1 MDRRTFSLSAIG
13 ALVTTLTACGGGGS
27 ASEPAAGNVVPV
39 KDTSIVVQPTAPAAE
54 LASASSLKTGT
65 VFLQGVAATDRDP
78 EAAPGQANF
87 WDLRTNMA
95 LGDGYNSQFAGA
107 LNLSVT
113 LGTDARPFPADQ
125 TYAGLTAWGPELGAA
140 DGVMAVTFPSPGP
153 ALMHPGRG
161 VRLQK
166 TLDLT
171 GATGA
176 ISLVWASM
184 YQPAPFQNSTDLES
198 FIDAPFY
205 WQVVLRDSAGNE
217 LKLYR
222 EDRSG
227 ITGVSIPDRITGP
240 DGVPSTDRRAN
251 LSAYANQIVVLCF
264 EHDSG
269 YNAEVSSVSVKDGAG
284 KEYVTNGS
292 FAGARG
298 WTVPAI
304 KTVQNVQSAARPLHG
319 LDVRR
324 MFYTQPN
331 ALWGR
336 WTDCFHNP
344 STTPITVTVSFD
356 STLGSGGRG
365 VIYDTPGANG
375 KALTSWDGGVPITN
389 TTTSKIRDIGMVFG
403 NGVVKEA
410 QKASALAMDPPDGS
424 ANIKFTHTITVP
436 AGGSVAL
443 VNFIIMTGT
452 DTGRTAS
459 DASARATEVDNLA
472 ADIANNFRS
481 NFAYQRGMMQAQ
493 LDTLINF

>member
-13 ALVTTLTACGGGGS
+13 ALVTTLTACGGGGGGS

-39 KDTSIVVQPTAPAAE
+39 KDTSIVVQPAAPAAE
-54 LASASSLKTGT
+54 LASASSSKPGT
-65 VFLQGVAATDRDP
+65 VFLQGVAATDGDL

-198 FIDAPFY
+198 FIGAPFY
-205 WQVVLRDSAGNE
+205 WQVVLRDGAGNLSE
-217 LKLYR
+217 TLYR
-222 EDRSG
+222 HDESPT
-227 ITGVSIPDRITGP
+227 ITGT
-240 DGVPSTDRRAN
+240 DGSAN
-251 LSAYANQIVVLCF
+251 LIAYANQIVVLCF

-269 YNAEVSSVSVKDGAG
+269 YTADVSSVSVKDGAG
-284 KEYVTNGS
+284 KEYVINGS

-452 DTGRTAS
+452 DTGLMAAG
-459 DASARATEVDNLA
+459 DVNARATEVDNLA

>member
-65 VFLQGVAATDRDP
+65 VFLQRVAATDRDP

-140 DGVMAVTFPSPGP
+140 DGVMAVTFPSLPNR
-153 ALMHPGRG
+153 ALLHPGRR
-161 VRLQK
+161 VRLQQ

-198 FIDAPFY
+198 FIGAPFY
-205 WQVVLRDSAGNE
+205 WQVVLRDGAGNLSE
-217 LKLYR
+217 TLYR
-222 EDRSG
+222 HDESPT
-227 ITGVSIPDRITGP
+227 ITGT
-240 DGVPSTDRRAN
+240 DGSAN
-251 LSAYANQIVVLCF
+251 LIAYANQIVVLCF

-269 YNAEVSSVSVKDGAG
+269 YTADVSSVSVKDGAG
-284 KEYVTNGS
+284 KEYVINGT
-292 FAGARG
+292 FAMGDRG

-304 KTVQNVQSAARPLHG
+304 KAVQNVQSAARPLHG

-344 STTPITVTVSFD
+344 STTPINVTVSYD

-375 KALTSWDGGVPITN
+375 KALTSWDGGVPAGD
-389 TTTSKIRDIGMVFG
+389 TTTPETRDIGMVFG
-403 NGVVKEA
+403 SGVTKIEKTA
-410 QKASALAMDPPDGS
+410 TALAMAAPNGS

-436 AGGSVAL
+436 AGASVAL
-443 VNFIIMTGT
+443 VNFIIMNGT
-452 DTGRTAS
+452 DTGPTAG
-459 DASARATEVDNLA
+459 DASARATEVDALA

>member
-13 ALVTTLTACGGGGS
+13 ALVTTLTACGGGGGS

-39 KDTSIVVQPTAPAAE
+39 KDTSIVVQPAAPAAE
-54 LASASSLKTGT
+54 LASASSSKPGT
-65 VFLQGVAATDRDP
+65 VFLQGVAATDGDL

-113 LGTDARPFPADQ
+113 QGAAVRPFPADQ
-125 TYAGLTAWGPELGAA
+125 AYADLTAWGPELGAA

-161 VRLQK
+161 VRLQQS
-166 TLDLT
+166 LDLT

-198 FIDAPFY
+198 FIGAPFY
-205 WQVVLRDSAGNE
+205 WQVVLRDGAGNLSE
-217 LKLYR
+217 TLYR
-222 EDRSG
+222 HDESPT
-227 ITGVSIPDRITGP
+227 ITGT
-240 DGVPSTDRRAN
+240 DGSAD
-251 LSAYANQIVVLCF
+251 LSAHAGEIVVLCF

-269 YNAEVSSVSVKDGAG
+269 YTADVSSVSVKDGAG
-284 KEYVTNGS
+284 KEYVINGS
-292 FAGARG
+292 FAMGDRG

-304 KTVQNVQSAARPLHG
+304 KAVQNVQSAARPLHG

-344 STTPITVTVSFD
+344 STTTPITVTVSYD

-375 KALTSWDGGVPITN
+375 KALTSWDGGVPAGD
-389 TTTSKIRDIGMVFG
+389 TTTPETRDIGMVFG
-403 NGVVKEA
+403 SGVTKT
-410 QKASALAMDPPDGS
+410 ALTATAAATGS
-424 ANIKFTHTITVP
+424 PNIKFTHTITVA
-436 AGGSVAL
+436 AGASVAL

-452 DTGRTAS
+452 DTGLMAAG
-459 DASARATEVDNLA
+459 DVNALATEVDALA